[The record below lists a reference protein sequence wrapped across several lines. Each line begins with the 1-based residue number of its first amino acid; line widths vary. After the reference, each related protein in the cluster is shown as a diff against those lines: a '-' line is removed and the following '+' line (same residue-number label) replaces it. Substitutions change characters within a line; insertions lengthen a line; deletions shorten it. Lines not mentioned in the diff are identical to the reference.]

1 MNIKLTPYKTIRWA
15 YGFDDISLVPSACVI
30 DPEQIDISLNLGNIK
45 LSIPVIAS
53 AMDGVVDKNMAVK
66 LGKLGGIAV
75 LNLEGVQTRYK
86 NPKEVLNKIAG
97 CKTEEVITL
106 IQKIYQEPIK
116 LNLIEERILQIKKEN
131 VAVAVSAT
139 PANAEKFAEIAVKAG
154 ADIFVVQSTVTTAD
168 YKTNKGKPL
177 SFKEFCK
184 KVKVPVIVG
193 NCVSYEGAYKLMETG
208 VVAVLVGV
216 GPGAACT
223 TRRVVGIGVP
233 QVTAIAD
240 VASARNDYF
249 KKSKKYI
256 AVIADGGMRVGG
268 DLAKAIAS
276 GADGVMLGSPLA
288 SAKEAPGQG
297 HHWGMATSHSG
308 LPRGTRI
315 KVGILGSL
323 EEILLGPA
331 KKDDGTMNLIGALK
345 SSMGL
350 CGAENIKQMQK
361 SEMVMAP
368 SISTEGKVFQRQQ
381 AVGMGK

>member
-1 MNIKLTPYKTIRWA
+1 MNIKLTPYKTIRSA
-15 YGFDDISLVPSACVI
+15 YGFDDISLVPAACVV
-30 DPEQIDISLNLGNIK
+30 DPEQIDISLKLGNIK
-45 LSIPVIAS
+45 LSIPVMAA
-53 AMDGVVDKNMAVK
+53 AMDGVVDKNMAVA

-75 LNLEGVQTRYK
+75 LNLEGVQTRYE
-86 NPKEVLNKIAG
+86 NPREVLKKIAS
-97 CKTEEVITL
+97 CPTEEVITL

-116 LNLIEERILQIKKEN
+116 LNLIEKRILQIKKEN
-131 VAVAVSAT
+131 VVVAVSAT
-139 PANAEKFAEIAVKAG
+139 PAKAEKFAEIAIKAG
-154 ADIFVVQSTVTTAD
+154 TDIFVVQSTVTTAD
-168 YKTNKGKPL
+168 YKTKKGKPL

-184 KVKVPVIVG
+184 KIKVPVIVG
-193 NCVSYEGAYKLMETG
+193 NCVSYTGAYKLMETG

-240 VASARNDYF
+240 VSAARNDYF
-249 KKSKKYI
+249 KKSKRYV

-288 SAKEAPGQG
+288 SAKESPGEG
-297 HHWGMATSHSG
+297 YHWGMATSHYG
-308 LPRGTRI
+308 LPRGTKI
-315 KVGILGSL
+315 KVGILGNL

-361 SEMVMAP
+361 SEMVLAP
-368 SISTEGKVFQRQQ
+368 SISTEGKIFQRQQ

>member
-15 YGFDDISLVPSACVI
+15 YGFDDISLVPSACVV

-53 AMDGVVDKNMAVK
+53 AMDGVVDKNIAVK
-66 LGKLGGIAV
+66 LGNLGGIAV

-139 PANAEKFAEIAVKAG
+139 PANAEKFAEIAVKSG
-154 ADIFVVQSTVTTAD
+154 TDIFVVQSTVTTAD
-168 YKTNKGKPL
+168 YKTNKGNPL

-184 KVKVPVIVG
+184 KIKLPVIVG

-208 VVAVLVGV
+208 VIAVLVGV

-240 VASARNDYF
+240 VASARNDYL
-249 KKSKKYI
+249 KKSKKYV